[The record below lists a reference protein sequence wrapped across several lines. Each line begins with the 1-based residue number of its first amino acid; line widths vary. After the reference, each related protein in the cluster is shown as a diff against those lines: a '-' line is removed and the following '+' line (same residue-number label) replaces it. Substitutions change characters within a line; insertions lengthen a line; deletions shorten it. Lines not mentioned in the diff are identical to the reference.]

1 MIFISGYSPAMS
13 SESSQQV
20 YRLRA
25 TVSGRESIAPVEE
38 GIVYRDAETGEEL
51 QPVARVLPLSPSES
65 RLPRTPENL
74 RVCRR
79 CEQLTSRDL
88 ANCEFCGLPA

>member
-1 MIFISGYSPAMS
+1 MS

-25 TVSGRESIAPVEE
+25 PVSGRESIAPVQD
-38 GIVYRDAETGEEL
+38 GVVYRDAETGEEL
-51 QPVARVLPLSPSES
+51 EPVAQVLPLSPSGS
-65 RLPRTPENL
+65 DLPRSPENL

-79 CEQLTSRDL
+79 CQQLTARDL
-88 ANCEFCGLPA
+88 AACEFCGLPA